1 MNVARRDGGRQA
13 AGAGAVLRAAD
24 HVLQQEGSSRGP
36 AVCRAPLLQCGRILT
51 PPLFE
56 GCWRALLG
64 RRGDNRLGTDAE
76 RGYWPCWADEGGWTM
91 GYALFAA
98 TIVRANAAWKAVAF
112 VNVNN
117 HFEGSVPRSIGRL
130 LEVLE
135 REESG

>member
-1 MNVARRDGGRQA
+1 
-13 AGAGAVLRAAD
+13 
-24 HVLQQEGSSRGP
+24 
-36 AVCRAPLLQCGRILT
+36 
-51 PPLFE
+51 
-56 GCWRALLG
+56 
-64 RRGDNRLGTDAE
+64 
-76 RGYWPCWADEGGWTM
+76 M